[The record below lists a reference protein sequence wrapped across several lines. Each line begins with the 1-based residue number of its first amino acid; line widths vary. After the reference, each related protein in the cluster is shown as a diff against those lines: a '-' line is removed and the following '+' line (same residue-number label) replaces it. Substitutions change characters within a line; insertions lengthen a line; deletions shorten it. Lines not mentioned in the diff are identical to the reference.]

1 MRSQWDSLLQN
12 LGTWEGSFTKLSPQG
27 DLMVETPTVVVLE
40 GLNNDQIIRQTIRRL
55 VPKAEAPSQ
64 HEAQE
69 QVLEYSSL
77 NRSILFFE
85 DGAFSQGSLQL
96 GPLAE
101 FGAELGLIAG
111 DRRLRVVIMFNRQS
125 HLEQITLIREKRA
138 GTEVPERLPL
148 RVADLIGDW
157 HGEAITIYP
166 DWRSPD
172 LYATQLQIRQTQPD
186 QLTQT
191 LTFGSGDS
199 TRSISS
205 TATIAE
211 SILRFEQGPQP
222 VQVLLLSD
230 GASVNCPT
238 HLKLGQPF
246 VLEAG
251 WLIQPNLRQRIVRR
265 YDAAGGWVSLTLVT
279 EHKVSVS

>member
-12 LGTWEGSFTKLSPQG
+12 LGTWEGSFTQLSHQG
-27 DLMVETPTVVVLE
+27 DLIVETPTVVTLE
-40 GLNNDQIIRQTIRRL
+40 GLDNDQRIRQTIRRL
-55 VPKAEAPSQ
+55 LPSAEDPSQ
-64 HEAQE
+64 RQAQE
-69 QVLEYSSL
+69 QVLEYNSL
-77 NRSILFFE
+77 NRSVLFF
-85 DGAFSQGSLQL
+85 DNGAFSQGSLQL

-111 DRRLRVVIMFNRQS
+111 DRRLRVVVMFNRQS
-125 HLEQITLIREKRA
+125 QLEQMTLIREKRA
-138 GTEVPERLPL
+138 GTEAAERLPL
-148 RVADLIGDW
+148 KVVDLIGDW

-186 QLTQT
+186 QLTQI

-205 TATIAE
+205 TATITG
-211 SILRFEQGPQP
+211 SRLRFEQGPQP
-222 VQVLLLSD
+222 VQVLLLPD
-230 GASVNCPT
+230 GASINCPT
-238 HLKLGQPF
+238 QLKLGQPF

-251 WLIQPNLRQRIVRR
+251 WLLQPNLRQRIVRR

-279 EHKVSVS
+279 ERKVNIG